1 MNTTQ
6 FPCANTPTL
15 PEVHLIVAPPGHEA
29 AIDNLLATA
38 DPSSVLAWRL
48 AASYARLLTDTDLD
62 TVMTEALQKGHQI
75 VVWHGHDGWSSHS
88 LFLRLG
94 KDFVNLSKCLS
105 WARLELP
112 ANASDTEMWSHLLEQ
127 LNTPDEA
134 DLRRY
139 LKSEGQ
145 LEPQWEVSDALN
157 AQGLKAF
164 RNWVETYLDPAL
176 HVWDDDE
183 DTEEPD
189 GNVVS
194 PQASASDDIRPVQ
207 WPWQDTVTW
216 VAQGWLSASQIERI
230 GRSDEPANQ
239 DSLRLKAARLQGAAA
254 GRETLTAYL
263 HPVSAD
269 DLWEA
274 ESLGQAPT
282 GQKTKH
288 ASAVSVRISRPADDQ
303 EAPYTIEITLPQ
315 GDGGTMINNTWCL
328 WLHLGVRLPLAL
340 TFVARTDSASTEVLW
355 SAVTPQTADSQPSGS
370 LWTAI
375 QDGSVSLER
384 L

>member
-6 FPCANTPTL
+6 FPSANTPTL
-15 PEVHLIVAPPGHEA
+15 PEVHLIVAPTGHEA
-29 AIDNLLATA
+29 AVEALLAKA
-38 DPSSVLAWRL
+38 DPSSVLAWRV
-48 AASYARLLTDTDLD
+48 AASYARLLTDTDLN
-62 TVMTEALQKGHQI
+62 TVMTEALQTGHQV

-94 KDFVNLSKCLS
+94 QDFVNLSKRLS

-112 ANASDTEMWSHLLEQ
+112 TNASGREMWSYLLEQ
-127 LNTPDEA
+127 LNTPDEV

-164 RNWVETYLDPAL
+164 KNWVETYLDPAL
-176 HVWDDDE
+176 QAWDDDE
-183 DTEEPD
+183 ETEEPD
-189 GNVVS
+189 VPVVS
-194 PQASASDDIRPVQ
+194 PPASTSDDIGPAD
-207 WPWQDTVTW
+207 WPWQNTVTW
-216 VAQGWLSASQIERI
+216 AAQGWLSADLVERI
-230 GRSDEPANQ
+230 DRSDEPANQ
-239 DSLRLKAARLQGAAA
+239 GTYRLRAARLQGATAD
-254 GRETLTAYL
+254 RETLTAYL

-274 ESLGQAPT
+274 KSLSQTPT
-282 GQKTKH
+282 GQQTQH
-288 ASAVSVRISRPADDQ
+288 VSAVSVRISRPADDQ
-303 EAPYTIEITLPQ
+303 EAYTIEVTLPQ
-315 GDGGTMINNTWCL
+315 GDGGTTTNNTWCL

-340 TFVARTDSASTEVLW
+340 TFVARMNAARTEVLW
-355 SAVTPQTADSQPSGS
+355 SAVTPQTADSQPSS
-370 LWTAI
+370 TLWTAI
-375 QDGSVSLER
+375 KNGSVSLER